1 MHNLANLVDEEHNP
15 FLKNLSRISKSSD
28 VAETKDGYAFLT
40 RQEWIYIIALTHI
53 FSDNLGPSLS
63 KADSQ

>member
-1 MHNLANLVDEEHNP
+1 MYNLANLVNKEHNS
-15 FLKNLSRISKSSD
+15 FLKNLSRIGKSSYI
-28 VAETKDGYAFLT
+28 AETKDGYAFLT

-53 FSDNLGPSLS
+53 FSDNLGPSLA